1 MKLLKRLFTI
11 GKAEAHAAIDKFEDP
26 IKLTEQGI
34 KDMKKDLDDSLK
46 ALADVKALEIRSNN
60 EITLESQRAQDYE
73 KKAMLLLKKA
83 ANGSITADEADRLA
97 TQALQKKSECEENL
111 VRLKKDHELFSANV
125 RKIQTT
131 VTELK
136 SKINSWENE
145 LKTIKA
151 RVKVAS
157 TTKKLNKQIA
167 NVDSSNTVSL
177 LERMKNKVAEEEALS
192 DAYAD
197 ISNNN
202 TSIDDEINDALK
214 DHTDSSISDSL
225 AELKAKLKS
234 DSST

>member
-1 MKLLKRLFTI
+1 M
-11 GKAEAHAAIDKFEDP
+11 
-26 IKLTEQGI
+26 
-34 KDMKKDLDDSLK
+34 
-46 ALADVKALEIRSNN
+46 
-60 EITLESQRAQDYE
+60 
-73 KKAMLLLKKA
+73 
-83 ANGSITADEADRLA
+83 
-97 TQALQKKSECEENL
+97 
-111 VRLKKDHELFSANV
+111 RLKKDHELFSANV